1 MSQGNTLAQDDHPL
15 LRSYDDWDYADDDT
29 TAGDDTTAADEK
41 SYVELL
47 SENSMYIGSLWRGF
61 FSGLYSVSK
70 KGMVPKPTRECLGTW
85 IADDINFLQSFRDSM
100 LNDYWNVSISE
111 YEKAWNSAG
120 DLMFKNFD
128 ACNFKAV
135 LEDVTAYC
143 KTEVDDPSKIDPS
156 PYDKDAEP
164 VA

>member
-1 MSQGNTLAQDDHPL
+1 
-15 LRSYDDWDYADDDT
+15 
-29 TAGDDTTAADEK
+29 
-41 SYVELL
+41 
-47 SENSMYIGSLWRGF
+47 MYMGSLWRGF

-70 KGMVPKPTRECLGTW
+70 KGMVPKPTHECLGTW
-85 IADDINFLQSFRDSM
+85 IADDIYYLQSFRDSM
-100 LNDYWNVSISE
+100 LNDYWNVTIPE

-143 KTEVDDPSKIDPS
+143 KTEVDDPSKVAPS

-164 VA
+164 VEQIGACSTKRILGQVQSNVFGLIT